1 MEINV
6 EDTEMKM
13 EDIEPEKLDFIKKKS
28 NQQFDLVKDL
38 EVN

>member
-6 EDTEMKM
+6 EDTEMKL
-13 EDIEPEKLDFIKKKS
+13 EDIEPKGNEKYDFK
-28 NQQFDLVKDL
+28 QVDLLKDL